1 MPTPNAIT
9 GEHYSE
15 PMLVRQA
22 SASVVSRL
30 MAKASNRRFSAS
42 GMDDCDDME
51 DEGEMDSPSFEMD
64 DGEIDIDT
72 GQKINRLAIVKVCG
86 VLMRDVAGCSA
97 WGLVDYEELTDQIED
112 AEGDNNIDG
121 IVLVIDSPGGGVTGC
136 IEAAQV
142 VERCTKP
149 VLVFSSGLLCS
160 AAYWLAS
167 GASMI
172 ATTRSAS
179 SGSIGVYVPLTD
191 LSGMFGQMGVAV
203 DVIAS
208 GEQKG
213 AGYPG
218 TSLTPAQR
226 DLIQRQVNETAND
239 FQTAVLD
246 SRPNLDLSLFDGRDV
261 RGDEAKELGLVD
273 VVVHDFDEAVEMFR
287 KTFL

>member
-1 MPTPNAIT
+1 MPTPNQIA

-15 PMLVRQA
+15 PMLVRHA
-22 SASVVSRL
+22 SAQVVSRL
-30 MAKASNRRFSAS
+30 MARAANRRFAAS
-42 GMDDCDDME
+42 GMEDCDDIE
-51 DEGEMDSPSFEMD
+51 DGVEMDSPSFEMD
-64 DGEIDIDT
+64 DGEIDIET
-72 GQKINRLAIVKVCG
+72 GRQINRLAIVKVCG

-97 WGLVDYEELTDQIED
+97 WGLVDYEELTEQIED
-112 AEGDNNIDG
+112 AEGDNNIEG

-142 VERCTKP
+142 VEQCSKP

-179 SGSIGVYVPLTD
+179 SGSIGVYVPITD
-191 LSGMFGQMGVAV
+191 LSGMFGLMGIAV

-239 FQTAVLD
+239 FQTAVVD

-273 VVVHDFDEAVEMFR
+273 AVVRDFDEAVNLFR
-287 KTFL
+287 ASYL